1 MLIDTHCHLNA
12 EAYSNEKVEE
22 IINSFKDDN
31 IEKVITVGYDKESSI
46 KCLELSNKYDSVY
59 CAIGVHP
66 ENLTDD
72 LDFLETLG
80 NGKKVVAIGEIGL
93 DYHYS
98 KDKKLEQQEMF
109 IKQMKIAHRLK
120 KPIVIH
126 LRDAYDDMLRILKEN
141 KDLIEYGF
149 VVHCFSGSVEVA
161 KELLKLGAY
170 LSFTGVITF
179 ANANRTLDVIREIPL
194 DKIMVETDC
203 PYLTPVPFRGKLNE
217 PKYVNY
223 VFNKICE
230 IKEKTGNELDKIIRE
245 NTRKFYKI

>member
-31 IEKVITVGYDKESSI
+31 IEKVITVGYDKESSL

-80 NGKKVVAIGEIGL
+80 NEKKVVAIGEIGL

-230 IKEKTGNELDKIIRE
+230 KKEKTGNELDKIIRE

>member
-31 IEKVITVGYDKESSI
+31 IEKVITVGYDKESSL

-80 NGKKVVAIGEIGL
+80 NEKKVVAIGEIGL

-149 VVHCFSGSVEVA
+149 VVHCFS
-161 KELLKLGAY
+161 
-170 LSFTGVITF
+170 
-179 ANANRTLDVIREIPL
+179 
-194 DKIMVETDC
+194 
-203 PYLTPVPFRGKLNE
+203 
-217 PKYVNY
+217 
-223 VFNKICE
+223 
-230 IKEKTGNELDKIIRE
+230 
-245 NTRKFYKI
+245 